1 MISPIPT
8 GQALLALAPAAPAA
22 QIPALGAS
30 LVLGLAG
37 LLQLGVAIYA
47 IRLNRLFGTARVGWS
62 LFWAFLLLALLH
74 FVQSVTPSAVA
85 GFKLNLEFVYVLV
98 SLLLLVGMVHLHA
111 VLKEEARR
119 TRAEERLRDE
129 LELEVRRKTANLN
142 GMIQVLQSE
151 IEERNRAEAQV
162 REQARLLDLAHN
174 AIVVQ
179 DLTGKI
185 LYWNKGAENIFG
197 WTADEA
203 LGSSHAELLAW
214 DQRVCAT
221 ARQAVR
227 EQGHWEGGI
236 SARTKRGQRVLLDED
251 WTLVRDAGGV
261 PKSIMMISADITEKR
276 KLEEQALRL
285 QRLESIGTL
294 AGGIAHDLN
303 NVLTP
308 LLMSVQLLKEN
319 IRTPED
325 RELLDTLQGN
335 VMRGARLV
343 KQILTFGRGVKGER
357 AVVQP
362 AQLVGELKQLV
373 LDTFPKSVACAIELA
388 DDLWTVTGDAT
399 QLHQVM
405 LNLCVNARDAMP
417 AGGRLLIRVTN
428 AMLGE
433 AEAAEILEAQPGPFV
448 VLEVADN
455 GTGIPKEIQAQIFEP
470 FFTTKEHGKG
480 TGLGLSTCFSIVKNH
495 GGFIQ
500 CLSEP
505 GQGSVFKV
513 FLPANQHLAAAEP
526 RAAESEC
533 RPQGHDECVLI
544 VDDEQLIRE
553 FAQMTL
559 QCFGY
564 RTLTAANGAEAVRL
578 YQDRP
583 EEIAVVLMDMGM
595 PVMDG
600 PTAIAAL
607 RTIAPG
613 VLILGSSGLACA
625 DYAQPEARLAGF
637 LPKPYTADALLLAL
651 DHVLH
656 SRPAVPENPV
666 MVEVAS
672 AAV

>member
-1 MISPIPT
+1 M
-8 GQALLALAPAAPAA
+8 LALAAAGPAHV
-22 QIPALGAS
+22 PALGAS
-30 LVLGLAG
+30 MVLGLAG
-37 LLQLGVAIYA
+37 LLQLGVAVYA

-62 LFWAFLLLALLH
+62 LFWSFLLLALLH
-74 FVQSVTPSAVA
+74 FVQSVTPAYA
-85 GFKLNLEFVYVLV
+85 AEGFKFNLEFVYVLV
-98 SLLLLVGMVHLHA
+98 SLLLLVGMVHLHS

-142 GMIQVLQSE
+142 GMIQVLRSE
-151 IEERNRAEAQV
+151 IEERNRAETQV

-179 DLTGKI
+179 DLEGRI

-203 LGSSHAELLAW
+203 LGTGHADLLGW
-214 DQRVCAT
+214 DRSACET
-221 ARQAVR
+221 ARQVVR

-236 SARTKRGQRVLLDED
+236 SARAKHGQRVLLDED

-285 QRLESIGTL
+285 QRMESIGTL

-319 IRTPED
+319 IRTPEEL
-325 RELLDTLQGN
+325 ELLDTVKGN
-335 VMRGARLV
+335 VLRGARLV

-362 AQLVGELKQLV
+362 VQLVREIKQLV
-373 LDTFPKSVACAIELA
+373 LDTFPKSVEFSIELA
-388 DDLWTVTGDAT
+388 GDLWTVTGDAT
-399 QLHQVM
+399 QLHQVL

-470 FFTTKEHGKG
+470 FFTTKELGKG

-505 GQGSVFKV
+505 GHGSVFKV
-513 FLPANQHLAAAEP
+513 YLPANQHLDADEP
-526 RAAESEC
+526 RAAECE
-533 RPQGHDECVLI
+533 RLPQGHDECVLI

-578 YQDRP
+578 YQERQR
-583 EEIAVVLMDMGM
+583 EIAVVLMDMGM

-600 PTAIAAL
+600 PTAIAVL
-607 RTIAPG
+607 RTIARD
-613 VLILGSSGLACA
+613 VRILGSSGLACA
-625 DYAQPEARLAGF
+625 DYARPEAKLAGF
-637 LPKPYTADALLLAL
+637 LPKPYTADALLQAL
-651 DHVLH
+651 DNVLQ
-656 SRPAVPENPV
+656 SRPAGPPPRGR
-666 MVEVAS
+666 VEMES